1 MTLGNKLSKLR
12 KQNNYTQ
19 EQLAEI
25 LGVSRQAID
34 TLVYESPIGSCL
46 LAADS
51 KGLIGLWLE
60 GQKYYC
66 PVTEEMKE
74 NGQNRILKDTKSWLD
89 CYFKGQKPK
98 PDGLPLAPRGSGFR
112 QEVWKLLCEI
122 PYGEVMTYGEIAK
135 IVAANRGKTTNY
147 AQAVGGAVAHNP
159 ISVIIPCHRV
169 VGSDQSLTGYAGGLD
184 KKKWLL
190 KHEGYRLCER

>member
-1 MTLGNKLSKLR
+1 M
-12 KQNNYTQ
+12 
-19 EQLAEI
+19 
-25 LGVSRQAID
+25 ID

-46 LAADS
+46 LAADE

-74 NGQNRILKDTKSWLD
+74 NGQNRILKDTKSWLG

-122 PYGEVMTYGEIAK
+122 PYGEVITYGEIAK
-135 IVAANRGKTTNY
+135 GML
-147 AQAVGGAVAHNP
+147 
-159 ISVIIPCHRV
+159 C
-169 VGSDQSLTGYAGGLD
+169 
-184 KKKWLL
+184 LL
-190 KHEGYRLCER
+190 CVYWYVYCGVR